1 MSMQPGSI
9 ILTSIIVVAMVAVAV
24 VLWIVFP
31 LKKVTIHPADPI
43 LPVQESQPDHTT
55 QEHPTSNSNPNIVDL
70 SAFRERKHLTSEQ
83 KYAAN
88 SADIQLKDTTV
99 PPVSTPPKLAT
110 VRNLH
115 QPKQVQS
122 FSSGRLQ
129 KCSYCKKEVK
139 HLTFYANDNGG
150 LVGVCKDC
158 EHIAKRQD
166 LLPL

>member
-1 MSMQPGSI
+1 MQPERI
-9 ILTSIIVVAMVAVAV
+9 ILAGIIVIAVVAIAV

-31 LKKVTIHPADPI
+31 LKKVTIHQPDPI
-43 LPVQESQPDHTT
+43 LPPKPASQPEPAEPDPSH
-55 QEHPTSNSNPNIVDL
+55 PNIVDL
-70 SAFRERKHLTSEQ
+70 STFRERKQSGKEKQRTFT
-83 KYAAN
+83 
-88 SADIQLKDTTV
+88 SADSPSKDTSSS
-99 PPVSTPPKLAT
+99 VSNPPKLAT

-122 FSSGRLQ
+122 FSNARLQ

>member
-1 MSMQPGSI
+1 MQPEWM
-9 ILTSIIVVAMVAVAV
+9 ILAGIIVVAVVAIAV

-31 LKKVTIHPADPI
+31 LKKVTIHQADPI
-43 LPVQESQPDHTT
+43 LPPEPTT
-55 QEHPTSNSNPNIVDL
+55 QPEPTEQDPSHPNIVDL
-70 SAFRERKHLTSEQ
+70 SAFRERKHLSQEEQRTS
-83 KYAAN
+83 A
-88 SADIQLKDTTV
+88 SADIQAKDTSSS
-99 PPVSTPPKLAT
+99 VSTPPKLAT

-122 FSSGRLQ
+122 FSNTRLQ
-129 KCSYCKKEVK
+129 KCSYCKKDVK

>member
-1 MSMQPGSI
+1 MQPGSI
-9 ILTSIIVVAMVAVAV
+9 ILTGIIVVAVVAVAV
-24 VLWIVFP
+24 VLWIIFP

-43 LPVQESQPDHTT
+43 LPAQEPQPDHTT
-55 QEHPTSNSNPNIVDL
+55 QEHLAHDPNIVDL
-70 SAFRERKHLTSEQ
+70 SAFRERKQLSKDEKQKSEP
-83 KYAAN
+83 
-88 SADIQLKDTTV
+88 ADIQLKDTT
-99 PPVSTPPKLAT
+99 PPVSIPPKLAT

-122 FSSGRLQ
+122 FSGTRLQ
-129 KCSYCKKEVK
+129 KCSYCKKDVK
-139 HLTFYANDNGG
+139 HLTFYANENGG

>member
-1 MSMQPGSI
+1 MQPGWM
-9 ILTSIIVVAMVAVAV
+9 ILAGIIVVAVAAIAI

-31 LKKVTIHPADPI
+31 LKKVAIHQADPI
-43 LPVQESQPDHTT
+43 SPPEQAPETA
-55 QEHPTSNSNPNIVDL
+55 PTEQDPLHPNIVDL
-70 SAFRERKHLTSEQ
+70 SAFRERKHLSKEEQRTSD
-83 KYAAN
+83 
-88 SADIQLKDTTV
+88 SADIEPKDTSS
-99 PPVSTPPKLAT
+99 VSTPPKLAT

-122 FSSGRLQ
+122 FSSTRLQ
-129 KCSYCKKEVK
+129 KCSYCKKDVK

>member
-1 MSMQPGSI
+1 MQPGSI
-9 ILTSIIVVAMVAVAV
+9 ILTGIIVVAVVAVAV

-43 LPVQESQPDHTT
+43 LPAQEPQPDHTT
-55 QEHPTSNSNPNIVDL
+55 QEHPAHHPNIVDL

-83 KYAAN
+83 KHSAK
-88 SADIQLKDTTV
+88 SADIQPKDTTV
-99 PPVSTPPKLAT
+99 PPVSIPPKLAT

-129 KCSYCKKEVK
+129 KCSYCKKDVK